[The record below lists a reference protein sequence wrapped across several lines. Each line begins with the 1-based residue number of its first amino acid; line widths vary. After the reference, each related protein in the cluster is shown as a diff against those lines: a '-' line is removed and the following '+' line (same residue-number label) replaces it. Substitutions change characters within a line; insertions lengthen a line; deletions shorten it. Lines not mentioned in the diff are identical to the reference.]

1 MNPNLRGEVKINNK
15 PIDEYIRSVVGTA
28 TAAPAAANK
37 DMDLVKSTLQEITS
51 NGGAQVQKL
60 AALEKSLDAVKK
72 ESSKM
77 AQQVMALEAEVA
89 KLKEPKPPEP
99 KPPEPKPPEP
109 KPPEPPEA
117 ESVKATKPKRGKSI
131 DETPK
136 E

>member
-1 MNPNLRGEVKINNK
+1 MNPNLRGEVKVNNK
-15 PIDEYIRSVVGTA
+15 PIDEYIRGVVGTA
-28 TAAPAAANK
+28 TAAPAAANM

-51 NGGAQVQKL
+51 NGGAQIQKL

-99 KPPEPKPPEP
+99 KPPEPKPPE
-109 KPPEPPEA
+109 A
-117 ESVKATKPKRGKSI
+117 EVKATKPKRGKSI

>member
-1 MNPNLRGEVKINNK
+1 MNPNLRGEVKVNNK
-15 PIDEYIRSVVGTA
+15 PIDEYIRGVVGTA

-72 ESSKM
+72 VAEK
-77 AQQVMALEAEVA
+77 AAATVMALEAEVA

-99 KPPEPKPPEP
+99 KPPE
-109 KPPEPPEA
+109 A
-117 ESVKATKPKRGKSI
+117 EVKATKPKRGKSI